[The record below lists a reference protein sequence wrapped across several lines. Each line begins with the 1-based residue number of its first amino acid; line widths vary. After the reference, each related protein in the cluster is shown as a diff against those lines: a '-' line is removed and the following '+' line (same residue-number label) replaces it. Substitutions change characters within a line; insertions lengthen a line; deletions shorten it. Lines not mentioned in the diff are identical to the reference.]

1 MYVLHWNTTSHSCT
15 VFDATNL
22 QTDLLTVTGSGREAH
37 GERLAEARAIA
48 SRG

>member
-1 MYVLHWNTTSHSCT
+1 MYVLHWNRASHSCT

-37 GERLAEARAIA
+37 GECLAEAGAIA
-48 SRG
+48 SCG

>member
-1 MYVLHWNTTSHSCT
+1 MYSTGIQLLIPA

-37 GERLAEARAIA
+37 GECLAEAGAIA
-48 SRG
+48 SCG